1 MTIQDILGTLQNQF
15 AGVPI
20 ELQQGQAGDPW
31 LLLPADQIIPALSFL
46 KNSHGFIFLSTLA
59 GIDYKTGLG
68 VVYVIRSLEKKCEV
82 TLKVLVPY
90 EKPEL
95 PSASDVYG
103 NANWFEREA
112 WDLLGIVFT
121 GHPDLVRIMMP
132 DDWVGHPLRKDYVEA
147 PEWHGIPT
155 TRPNSH
161 ELLNHLYPAKP
172 EAKTPAAG
180 EGA

>member
-1 MTIQDILGTLQNQF
+1 MTIQEILGTLQSQF
-15 AGVPI
+15 PGVPFEI
-20 ELQQGQAGDPW
+20 QQGQAGDPW
-31 LLLPADQIIPALSFL
+31 LLVPPDHIISTLSLL
-46 KNSHGFIFLSTLA
+46 KNSHGFIFLSTLG

-68 VVYVIRSLEKKCEV
+68 VVYVVRSLEKKCEV

-90 EKPEL
+90 DKPHV
-95 PSASDVYG
+95 PSACELYG

-121 GHPDLVRIMMP
+121 DHPNLSRIMMP
-132 DDWVGHPLRKDYVEA
+132 DDWVGHPLRKDYVEE
-147 PEWHGIPT
+147 PEWHGIST

-172 EAKTPAAG
+172 EAKS